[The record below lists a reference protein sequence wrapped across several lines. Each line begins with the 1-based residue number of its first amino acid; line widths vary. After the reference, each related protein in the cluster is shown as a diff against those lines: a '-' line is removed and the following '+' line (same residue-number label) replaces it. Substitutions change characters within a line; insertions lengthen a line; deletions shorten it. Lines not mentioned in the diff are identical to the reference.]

1 MGERYTR
8 VGPAPEA
15 LNERSLSGTVHPMT
29 TAPTRDLDT
38 TDFTDPRVYDDPW
51 ELYAWLRDK
60 EHLHHDAANDLYV
73 AARHEDIFH
82 ISRDEETYCSRFGVR
97 PRIAGDMSIITLDG
111 AEHVRQ
117 RRLINKGFTPQRVRE
132 LIPHVRE
139 LTNQILDDFEARAAA
154 GEVPIDFVEHFAI
167 HVPLIIICELM
178 GLPAE
183 QRLRMYG
190 WSDAMMAGD
199 GHVEAD
205 SPQLLA
211 AATAFG
217 EFAEMAVELIA
228 QRRAEPRDDLI
239 SILTQAFDEG
249 ALTKEHKAIQG
260 VSAEELDKIRERN
273 GSLNDDE
280 LLAFLTVLMVAGNE
294 TTRNAITGGL
304 LALSRF
310 PEQREL
316 MLANLDDDAFMA
328 TAADE
333 IVRYVTPVLG
343 FVRTVTVDH
352 EYRNTE
358 LREGD
363 RILMLYGG
371 ANRDPRVFDR
381 PDELDLTRNP
391 NPHLGFGIGP
401 HFCLGANLA
410 RMEITTVFQEL
421 LSRLPDIV
429 VPEGVRPERGD
440 SSLVLALQHLPST
453 FTPGGCPVAH

>member
-1 MGERYTR
+1 M
-8 VGPAPEA
+8 
-15 LNERSLSGTVHPMT
+15 SLVDDDRRTDFAS
-29 TAPTRDLDT
+29 

-51 ELYAWLRDK
+51 ELYAWLRDQ
-60 EHLHHDAANDLYV
+60 ESLHYDATNDLYI

-82 ISRDEETYCSRFGVR
+82 ISRDEVTYCSRFGVR
-97 PRIAGDMSIITLDG
+97 PKIAGDMSIITLDG
-111 AEHVRQ
+111 DEHVRQ

-132 LIPHVRE
+132 MIPHVRE
-139 LTNQILDDFEARAAA
+139 LTNEIIDELEAKADS
-154 GEVPIDFVEHFAI
+154 GEISLDFVENFAI

-183 QRLRMYG
+183 QRMHMYG

-211 AATAFG
+211 AAHAFG
-217 EFAEMAVELIA
+217 EFATMAIQLIA
-228 QRRAEPRDDLI
+228 ERREDPRDDLI
-239 SILTQAFDEG
+239 SILTQAFDDG
-249 ALTKEHKAIQG
+249 ALTKEYKAIAG
-260 VSAEELDKIRERN
+260 VDQEELERIRERN

-310 PEQREL
+310 PEQRQL
-316 MLANLDDDAFMA
+316 MLDNLNDDAFMA

-333 IVRYVTPVLG
+333 LVRFVTPVLG

-352 EYRNTE
+352 EYRNTK
-358 LREGD
+358 LKEGD

-371 ANRDPRVFDR
+371 ANRDQRVFDQ
-381 PDELDLTRNP
+381 PDVLDLTRNP

-421 LSRLPDIV
+421 LTRLPDIV
-429 VPEGVRPERGD
+429 VPEGITPDRGD
-440 SSLVLALQHLPST
+440 SSLVLALQHMPAT
-453 FTPGGCPVAH
+453 FTPGCPVQH